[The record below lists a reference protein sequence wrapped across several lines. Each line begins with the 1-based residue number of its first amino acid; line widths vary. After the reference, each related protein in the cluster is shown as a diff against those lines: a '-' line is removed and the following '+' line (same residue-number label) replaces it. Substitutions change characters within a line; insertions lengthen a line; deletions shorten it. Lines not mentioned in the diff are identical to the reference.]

1 MRVKKLV
8 ALVTIIGVLI
18 STFPVGCVKA
28 EEQVEDTNV
37 TICNSVADEAQG
49 TANIVCELT
58 TVNSTAVSKSYHF
71 SLKEDS
77 FTNIKAQILETKSNL
92 LDPKCEVALYSD
104 KAMSSQVFKMS
115 YHDFL
120 GSSKTSNMYLYL
132 AAGDYYIKVTNN
144 GESIRKSDYYAKVGV
159 TISVVAANK
168 VLSVKAVKSE
178 DGKSS
183 VFTYEN
189 VLGDRLSSVRVLPG
203 NYQNAEGYKW
213 DPSFSKDVV
222 EFEKDNLDCY
232 KAVCSGAGSFTVR
245 ITTSYKKGTE
255 KSYLVYLS
263 TADKTKYGTTSK
275 PVITSA
281 KKGAKCVKGKKLAKS
296 TIYVKIGKKV
306 YTKYSAGRS
315 FSIST
320 KKLKKGQKILVWQ
333 VTLAGKQ
340 SKKISYKV
348 K

>member
-1 MRVKKLV
+1 MRVRKLV
-8 ALVTIIGVLI
+8 ALVAIASIFV
-18 STFPVGCVKA
+18 SAFPVGCVKA
-28 EEQVEDTNV
+28 EEQIEDTNV
-37 TICNSVADEAQG
+37 TVCNSVADEAQG

-58 TVNSTAVSKSYHF
+58 TADSTAVTKSYHF

-77 FTNIKAQILETKSNL
+77 FTNIAAQILEKKSNL
-92 LDPKCEVALYSD
+92 LDSRCEVALYSD
-104 KAMSSQVFKMS
+104 KAMSSQIFKMA
-115 YHDFL
+115 YYDFA

-144 GESIRKSDYYAKVGV
+144 GNDIRKSDYYAKVGV
-159 TISVVAANK
+159 TVSTIAANK
-168 VLSVKAVKSE
+168 VLSVKSVKSE

-203 NYQNAEGYKW
+203 NYQNAEDYKW
-213 DPSFSKDVV
+213 DPSFSKAVV

-232 KAVCSGAGSFTVR
+232 KAVYSGVGSFTVR
-245 ITTSYKKGTE
+245 ITTSYKKGNE

-263 TADKTKYGTTSK
+263 TADKAKYGTTSK